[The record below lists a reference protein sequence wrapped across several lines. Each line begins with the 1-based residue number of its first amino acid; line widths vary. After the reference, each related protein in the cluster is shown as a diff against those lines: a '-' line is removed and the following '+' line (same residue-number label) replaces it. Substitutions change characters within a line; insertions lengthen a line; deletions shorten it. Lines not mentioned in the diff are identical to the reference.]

1 MNNSKSNEQNIKK
14 IELAFPKIEEHDEY
28 VSKGGTK
35 ELLSLFS
42 ASMDEVTD

>member
-1 MNNSKSNEQNIKK
+1 MGVSETNQISSSKK
-14 IELAFPKIEEHDEY
+14 IELAFQKIEEHDEC

-42 ASMDEVTD
+42 ASMDEVT